1 MKGWETKS
9 LGEVCQ
15 LINRGISP
23 KYVDQAGVRILNQKC
38 VRNHRLDYELARRH
52 DIAAKSVAKERFL
65 QKGDVLVN
73 STGVG
78 TLGRVAQVR
87 EEPLEPT
94 TIDSHVT
101 IVRPKLDLFEQDFFG
116 YMLIVIEDLI
126 KAAGEGCGGQTELAR
141 AVLANEFLVRY
152 PNSLGEQRRIVA
164 ILDEAFAGLEA
175 MRANAEKNLQNARDL
190 FDSYLNSASLFE
202 GNEFPTRPLATLC
215 DRDRIITY
223 GVIKLGE
230 AVSGGVPCLRT
241 SNVRWLDIETEGM
254 KHIAIA
260 LSNEYRRTI
269 LRGGEVLV
277 NVRGTLGGVAVVKP
291 EMVGWNVSREIAVVP
306 IDRNKIDSFYLAYW
320 IGRKASQAW
329 LTGVLKGAAYT
340 GINIEDLRELP
351 VAIPNL
357 HAQRGIVKHLDG
369 LLNDCRLLES
379 IYRQKLAAI
388 AELKQSILQK
398 AFSGQLTSAETV
410 AA

>member
-1 MKGWETKS
+1 VKGWEVKT
-9 LGEVCQ
+9 L
-15 LINRGISP
+15 
-23 KYVDQAGVRILNQKC
+23 
-38 VRNHRLDYELARRH
+38 
-52 DIAAKSVAKERFL
+52 
-65 QKGDVLVN
+65 GDVCKVIAGQSPEGKHYNGSGEGLPFYQGKKDFGDKFIEAPRVWTSDVTKEAEAGDILMSVRAPVGPIN
-73 STGVG
+73 FST
-78 TLGRVAQVR
+78 TKICIGRGLASIRVLKAIDR
-87 EEPLEPT
+87 EF
-94 TIDSHVT
+94 
-101 IVRPKLDLFEQDFFG
+101 LF
-116 YMLIVIEDLI
+116 YMLLSKQGEISGNEGAVFASINKSQIEAI
-126 KAAGEGCGGQTELAR
+126 KV
-141 AVLANEFLVRY
+141 AV
-152 PNSLGEQRRIVA
+152 PNMREQRRIVA
-164 ILDEAFAGLEA
+164 ILDEAFAGLEVL
-175 MRANAEKNLQNARDL
+175 RANAEKNLQNARDL

-202 GNEFPTRPLATLC
+202 GKEVATRQLATLC

-254 KHIAIA
+254 KHIAVA

-306 IDRNKIDSFYLAYW
+306 IDINKIDSFYLAYW
-320 IGRKASQAW
+320 IGRKASQSW

-351 VAIPNL
+351 VVFPSL
-357 HAQRGIVKHLDG
+357 QAQRGIVKHLDR
-369 LLNDCRLLES
+369 LLIDCRLLEALYS
-379 IYRQKLAAI
+379 QKLAAI